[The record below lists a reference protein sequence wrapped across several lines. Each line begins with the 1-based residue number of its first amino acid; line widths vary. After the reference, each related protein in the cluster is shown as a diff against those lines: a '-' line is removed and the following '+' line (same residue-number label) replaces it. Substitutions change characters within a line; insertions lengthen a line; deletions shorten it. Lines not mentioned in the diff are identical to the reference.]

1 MGFFT
6 RLKLAFSV
14 LFGGDRP
21 ASQPS
26 APALPP
32 PPAPAA
38 KALPPSSHVEAKG
51 ALFLLGLLQREG
63 RLLDFVKDDIS
74 AYSDADI
81 GAAARVVHSGCRKV
95 IAQYLAVTPVVKD
108 EEGSAVSVSQ
118 GFDASRFR
126 LTGNVTGQGPW
137 KGSLKH
143 HGWEATK
150 IDLPPAPETVDVK
163 VIAPAE
169 VELP

>member
-1 MGFFT
+1 
-6 RLKLAFSV
+6 
-14 LFGGDRP
+14 
-21 ASQPS
+21 
-26 APALPP
+26 
-32 PPAPAA
+32 
-38 KALPPSSHVEAKG
+38 
-51 ALFLLGLLQREG
+51 
-63 RLLDFVKDDIS
+63 
-74 AYSDADI
+74 
-81 GAAARVVHSGCRKV
+81 VVN
-95 IAQYLAVTPVVKD
+95 D
-108 EEGSAVSVSQ
+108 EEGSVVSVPQ

-137 KGSLKH
+137 TGSLKH